1 MTSSTA
7 ISLLLIAVAA
17 VLAPV
22 LSELLSRWH
31 IPGVLFELLLG
42 IVIGPAVLGWAQ
54 VDTFVKGLSTLGL
67 GFLFFVAGYEIDTAR
82 IRGAPFNR
90 AATSWLISV
99 VVALIVATVMV
110 ATGFVLSELLIG
122 LALTTTAIGTLMPML
137 QDRQMLGT
145 RFGDMLASA
154 GAVGE
159 FGPVLAVTIF
169 LGAAS
174 PTTETLLL
182 IAFLLTAL
190 GLAAFMRR
198 PPSPRVVEVMR
209 RHMDTSSQLPV
220 RVVMLLIT
228 AMIVVAVALSLDMLL
243 GAFAAGMLGRLLF
256 PPEQSPALGA
266 KLHSIGYG
274 FLIPVFFIVSGMGL
288 DLEALTSSWTVAA
301 RVPLFLLLFLL
312 VRGAPALLVYRG
324 VLPGRSRAA
333 LAILQCTALPLLV
346 VITEIGLETGH
357 MKPENAAALVGAG
370 MLSVLVL
377 PLWGFAVLGEGA
389 ERSGSSTVVDGR
401 GERPTPSGLPLTE

>member
-1 MTSSTA
+1 MADSTA
-7 ISLLLIAVAA
+7 ISLLVIAVAA
-17 VLAPV
+17 VAAPI

-31 IPGVLFELLLG
+31 VPGVLFELLLG

-54 VDTFVKGLSTLGL
+54 VDTFVTGLSTLGL

-82 IRGAPFNR
+82 IRGTPFNR

-99 VVALIVATVMV
+99 ALGLVVAGVMV
-110 ATGFVLSELLIG
+110 ASGFVLSELLIG
-122 LALTTTAIGTLMPML
+122 LALTTTAIGTLLPMM
-137 QDRQMLGT
+137 QDRNLLGT
-145 RFGDMLASA
+145 RFGDLLASA

-159 FGPVLAVTIF
+159 FGPVVAVTIF
-169 LGAAS
+169 LGASS
-174 PTTETLLL
+174 PTTEALLL
-182 IAFLLTAL
+182 IVFVLAAL

-220 RVVMLLIT
+220 RVVMLLIA
-228 AMIVVAVALSLDMLL
+228 AMIVVAVGLGLDMLL

-256 PPEQSPALGA
+256 PPSQSHALAA
-266 KLHSIGYG
+266 KLNSIGYG
-274 FLIPVFFIVSGMGL
+274 FLIPVFFVVSGMGL
-288 DLEALTSSWTVAA
+288 DVEALTSSWTVAA
-301 RVPLFLLLFLL
+301 RVPLFLGLFLI

-324 VLPGRSRAA
+324 LPHRSRAA

-370 MLSVLVL
+370 MLSVLLL
-377 PLWGFAVLGEGA
+377 PLWGFAVLGDGA
-389 ERSGSSTVVDGR
+389 ERSGSSSVVDGR